1 MDMYDSDSEILQD
14 VEIMDMYDS
23 DLEILQ
29 DSGFDIPATRF
40 VQIKGE
46 GLENAVIDM
55 GIDAV
60 MKIWHIAEK
69 NEVPYAESIEM
80 HWCAN
85 CDITFKGNNLLL
97 FLKKY
102 YPDKV
107 QYFAEKVNPDSEYTL
122 MSLDFS

>member
-29 DSGFDIPATRF
+29 DSEFDIPATRF

-46 GLENAVIDM
+46 GLENAVIDT
-55 GIDAV
+55 GFDAV
-60 MKIWHIAEK
+60 IKIWDMAVEK
-69 NEVPYAESIEM
+69 NVSYAESIKLE
-80 HWCAN
+80 WCAN
-85 CDITFKGNNLLL
+85 CDIVFKGNNLLL
-97 FLKKY
+97 FLKEY

>member
-1 MDMYDSDSEILQD
+1 MRKVETMDIYE
-14 VEIMDMYDS
+14 S

-29 DSGFDIPATRF
+29 GSGFDIPATRF

-60 MKIWHIAEK
+60 LKIWHMAEK
-69 NEVPYAESIEM
+69 NEVPYAESIKM
-80 HWCAN
+80 SYCAN
-85 CDITFKGNNLLL
+85 CDIIFRGSNLLL
-97 FLKKY
+97 FLKEY

-107 QYFAEKVNPDSEYTL
+107 QYFVEKVNPDSEYTL

>member
-1 MDMYDSDSEILQD
+1 MDIYE
-14 VEIMDMYDS
+14 S

-29 DSGFDIPATRF
+29 GSGFDIPATRF

-60 MKIWHIAEK
+60 LQIWHMAEK
-69 NEVPYAESIEM
+69 NEVPYAESIKM
-80 HWCAN
+80 SYCAN
-85 CDITFKGNNLLL
+85 CDIIFRGNKLLL
-97 FLKKY
+97 FLKEY
-102 YPDKV
+102 YPYKL

>member
-1 MDMYDSDSEILQD
+1 MQKNFLRKVKTMDIYE
-14 VEIMDMYDS
+14 S

-29 DSGFDIPATRF
+29 GSGLDIPATRF

-60 MKIWHIAEK
+60 LKIWHMAEK
-69 NEVPYAESIEM
+69 NEVPYAKSIKM
-80 HWCAN
+80 SYCAN
-85 CDITFKGNNLLL
+85 CDIIFMGSNLLL
-97 FLKKY
+97 FLKEY

-107 QYFAEKVNPDSEYTL
+107 QYFAEKVNPYSEYTL
-122 MSLDFS
+122 MNFDFS

>member
-1 MDMYDSDSEILQD
+1 MDIYE
-14 VEIMDMYDS
+14 S
-23 DLEILQ
+23 DLEIL
-29 DSGFDIPATRF
+29 GLDIPATRF

-60 MKIWHIAEK
+60 LKIWNMAEK
-69 NEVPYAESIEM
+69 NEISYAESVEM

-85 CDITFKGNNLLL
+85 CDIIFRGSNLLL
-97 FLKKY
+97 FLNEH
-102 YPDKV
+102 YPDKL
-107 QYFAEKVNPDSEYTL
+107 QYFAEKVNPDGEYTL